1 MYGAY
6 YNQQGGT
13 GRKRKRSKSQKK
25 SKQQQTNQSR
35 SYSEFQFD
43 VEIPDYYHRDMPLR
57 LHSTT
62 ISNGQSKDGGGHQVI
77 DCVDRQKMSL
87 GDFMDYSV
95 HHVSS
100 TTAKQKQDDTP
111 SQAKKDDD
119 AAGGKSPEEIKVD
132 TQVNKEKDVA
142 TIDKQD
148 KQTPSSEGVKD
159 DTPQA
164 KKDNDV
170 VASVKSPEKTNLA
183 HQKQSKCSPVKD
195 DIQVRND
202 QGAEVETEDPKSKRH
217 KDFINALERYGS
229 SDRAWDKISYQ
240 LKWTVKDVKVYA
252 YSYFKSLIKE
262 RTANIYERMDLSMI
276 ANDAQGMKRKND
288 STSNKTT
295 TDEDTTED
303 SEWSFHEI
311 ILLDSLMVKYCK
323 NISCLEVNNEQNSN
337 LMTEERNNDTWEKI
351 ASQLPGRAA
360 HTCKKEGIKRLLSLY
375 GEGKE
380 VSSSN
385 VN

>member
-25 SKQQQTNQSR
+25 SKQQTNQS
-35 SYSEFQFD
+35 SEFQFD
-43 VEIPDYYHRDMPLR
+43 VDIPDYYHRDMPLR

-62 ISNGQSKDGGGHQVI
+62 ISNGQSKDGGGHQI
-77 DCVDRQKMSL
+77 DYVDRQKISL
-87 GDFMDYSV
+87 GDFMD
-95 HHVSS
+95 S
-100 TTAKQKQDDTP
+100 TTAKQKQD
-111 SQAKKDDD
+111 
-119 AAGGKSPEEIKVD
+119 E
-132 TQVNKEKDVA
+132 
-142 TIDKQD
+142 
-148 KQTPSSEGVKD
+148 QTSSSEGVKD
-159 DTPQA
+159 YDAPQE

-183 HQKQSKCSPVKD
+183 HQKQSKYSPVKG

-202 QGAEVETEDPKSKRH
+202 QGAEVEAEDPKSKRH

-262 RTANIYERMDLSMI
+262 RTANIYERMDLSII
-276 ANDAQGMKRKND
+276 ANDAQGMKRKNNSISD
-288 STSNKTT
+288 KTT

-303 SEWSFHEI
+303 SEWSFHEL

-337 LMTEERNNDTWEKI
+337 LMTEERNNGTWEKI

-375 GEGKE
+375 GEGKR
-380 VSSSN
+380 VAALM
-385 VN
+385 

>member
-25 SKQQQTNQSR
+25 SSKQQTNQR
-35 SYSEFQFD
+35 HNQFQFD
-43 VEIPDYYHRDMPLR
+43 VDIPDYYHRDMPLR

-62 ISNGQSKDGGGHQVI
+62 ISNGQSKGGGGHQ
-77 DCVDRQKMSL
+77 VDRQKMSL
-87 GDFMDYSV
+87 GDFMDYS
-95 HHVSS
+95 S

-111 SQAKKDDD
+111 AHAAKKENDD

-132 TQVNKEKDVA
+132 TQGNKDVA

-148 KQTPSSEGVKD
+148 KQTLMTEGVKD
-159 DTPQA
+159 DDAPQA

-170 VASVKSPEKTNLA
+170 VEDGKSPEKTNLA
-183 HQKQSKCSPVKD
+183 HQKQSKYSPVKG

-202 QGAEVETEDPKSKRH
+202 QGAEVKAEDPKSKRH

-229 SDRAWDKISYQ
+229 SDRAWDKISYH

-252 YSYFKSLIKE
+252 YSYFKSLIKD
-262 RTANIYERMDLSMI
+262 RTVNIYEKMDLSII
-276 ANDAQGMKRKND
+276 ANAQGFNN
-288 STSNKTT
+288 STSSKATS
-295 TDEDTTED
+295 DEDTTED
-303 SEWSFHEI
+303 EWTFHEL

-323 NISCLEVNNEQNSN
+323 NISCLAEEMNNG
-337 LMTEERNNDTWEKI
+337 TWEKI
-351 ASQLPGRAA
+351 ASQLPGRSA

-375 GEGKE
+375 GE
-380 VSSSN
+380 
-385 VN
+385 